1 MRKDRTPAVVVVQ
14 VPQWPDAWAGWRF
27 TAAGTQLV
35 SPDGD
40 RVSPE
45 RLRRLLWRQAQEAR
59 AAARRVEEKR
69 FAGVVCAFRRNV
81 ERERGEPGR

>member
-1 MRKDRTPAVVVVQ
+1 MRNDRMPTVAIVQ
-14 VPQWPDAWAGWRF
+14 VPQWPDAWTGWRF
-27 TAAGTQLV
+27 TSAGSQLV

-40 RVSPE
+40 RVTPE

-59 AAARRVEEKR
+59 AAARRTREQR

-81 ERERGEPGR
+81 DRERGEPGR